1 MGCTNCTA
9 TDGGLVEGCDTC
21 RIFNRDRHGCF
32 WVAEPEPAAEPDEDD
47 ESAPMPCEAHCSQ
60 HSLGRNWSECD
71 GAGLYTYCDTFE
83 GNLHV
88 CGPCHDYC
96 DAAAELEHE
105 EESDEDE
112 PEPEPERAPRWSA
125 DAAAAATAAR
135 DEQSIMA
142 RARAEAALEMQQL
155 NAAGG
160 VAEPEA
166 EPELEEQVCT
176 EPEHE
181 SPSD

>member
-1 MGCTNCTA
+1 MTVSNEVQQEIHYIQLE
-9 TDGGLVEGCDTC
+9 DEEDL
-21 RIFNRDRHGCF
+21 
-32 WVAEPEPAAEPDEDD
+32 AAYHDD
-47 ESAPMPCEAHCSQ
+47 EWDYETELDLQLDYS
-60 HSLGRNWSECD
+60 GRNMIGDYEEI
-71 GAGLYTYCDTFE
+71 TFE
-83 GNLHV
+83 VYEQHRHIAHG
-88 CGPCHDYC
+88 
-96 DAAAELEHE
+96 DAEIIDLEQ
-105 EESDEDE
+105 
-112 PEPEPERAPRWSA
+112 APRWSA

-166 EPELEEQVCT
+166 EPEPEEQVCT

>member
-1 MGCTNCTA
+1 
-9 TDGGLVEGCDTC
+9 
-21 RIFNRDRHGCF
+21 
-32 WVAEPEPAAEPDEDD
+32 
-47 ESAPMPCEAHCSQ
+47 MPCEAHLSEHGQCDSCNGRGNCSY
-60 HSLGRNWSECD
+60 SDE
-71 GAGLYTYCDTFE
+71 YE

-88 CGPCHDYC
+88 CEPCAEHC
-96 DAAAELEHE
+96 DEAAELEHG

-160 VAEPEA
+160 AAAPA
-166 EPELEEQVCT
+166 GMRIHLSC
-176 EPEHE
+176 
-181 SPSD
+181 

>member
-1 MGCTNCTA
+1 MKMTN
-9 TDGGLVEGCDTC
+9 
-21 RIFNRDRHGCF
+21 
-32 WVAEPEPAAEPDEDD
+32 PP
-47 ESAPMPCEAHCSQ
+47 
-60 HSLGRNWSECD
+60 
-71 GAGLYTYCDTFE
+71 
-83 GNLHV
+83 
-88 CGPCHDYC
+88 PCHVRHTVHNIRWGAIGRSVMAQGSTHIVTLSRVIYTFVDRVMTSVDYC
-96 DAAAELEHE
+96 DAATELEHE

-166 EPELEEQVCT
+166 EPEPEEQVCT